1 MWTRSASFHNVVLS
15 NKVRIA
21 LSLLFVAAG
30 AIALVAM
37 SATGRSN
44 EQQFRELMQTVAA
57 GWNEGN
63 PAKAANCFTE
73 DAVYM
78 EPPDKQVYVG
88 RAALF
93 EFFGGA
99 KGPEIPMH
107 ILLSMTRNRP
117 VWVNTRFRCGAAIM
131 ESSW

>member
-1 MWTRSASFHNVVLS
+1 MWTRSASSHNVVLS

-78 EPPDKQVYVG
+78 GPPDKQCTLG
-88 RAALF
+88 ALRYLSF
-93 EFFGGA
+93 SGVP
-99 KGPEIPMH
+99 KG
-107 ILLSMTRNRP
+107 L
-117 VWVNTRFRCGAAIM
+117 RFQCTSCFR
-131 ESSW
+131 